1 MNKGPLRIRALAAI
15 GWKFWPRTLG
25 TLCLKEGASTTRY
38 ASKGHLV
45 LWRLAALGMVAIS
58 LCGLTGTSFAAP
70 PLVLENRLADCARVM
85 REMLEAPDGNIPCD
99 LLRRS
104 RGIIIFPS
112 VLKAGFGVGGHY
124 GKGVILRKHLT
135 AAGWG
140 PPAFITLMGGSFG
153 WQIGVQSTDLVL
165 LVMTDVG
172 LKSLFRD
179 RLTLGADASV
189 AAGPVGRDASAST
202 DIGLTA
208 GILSYSRAKGIFAG
222 VSIKGSMIEPDW
234 EANEAYYGS
243 DLSIID
249 IFFKGK
255 GHISRS
261 AGELIRLLNRYSKGG

>member
-1 MNKGPLRIRALAAI
+1 MFRRPVVMGMIL
-15 GWKFWPRTLG
+15 
-25 TLCLKEGASTTRY
+25 
-38 ASKGHLV
+38 LV
-45 LWRLAALGMVAIS
+45 
-58 LCGLTGTSFAAP
+58 CGCLTGECFPAP
-70 PLVLENRLADCARVM
+70 PMALENRLSDCVRVL
-85 REMLEAPDGNIPCD
+85 REMLDAPDGSVPSD

-112 VLKAGFGVGGHY
+112 VLKAGLGVGGHY
-124 GKGVILRKHLT
+124 GKGVILRKYPT
-135 AAGWG
+135 AGGWG
-140 PPAFITLMGGSFG
+140 PPAFITMLGGSFG

-172 LKSLFRD
+172 LKSLFHD

-202 DIGLTA
+202 DIGMNA

-222 VSIKGSMIEPDW
+222 VSIKGSIIEPDW

-255 GHISRS
+255 GTISRS
-261 AGELIRLLNRYSKGG
+261 AGELIRLLNRYGKGG